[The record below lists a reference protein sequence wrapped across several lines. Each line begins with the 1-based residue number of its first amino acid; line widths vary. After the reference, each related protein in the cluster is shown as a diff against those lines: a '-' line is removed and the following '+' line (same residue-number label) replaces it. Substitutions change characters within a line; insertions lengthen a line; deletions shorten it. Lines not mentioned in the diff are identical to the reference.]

1 VLGRVAGGG
10 QRPEHQ
16 PAQVD
21 LLAVLQAA
29 VAEAQPAGSGREDL
43 GAGGGQFPAAG
54 QEVGVQMGL
63 HGPFVDNRV
72 NGGHGR
78 LLRWIRGQVGV
89 TARPAARHSG
99 SPSSSRRAERP
110 ASRRMATA
118 SWAKAQ

>member
-54 QEVGVQMGL
+54 
-63 HGPFVDNRV
+63 DNRV
-72 NGGHGR
+72 DGGHGR